1 MKTNKKKRSLTLIE
15 IMIVIVL
22 IGLIG
27 SVIGVNMKG
36 SLDEGRAFKTEQAM
50 EQIKDILMLEIA
62 RGTPIDNV
70 ISDREAYLANSGLV
84 KNAKKF
90 LKDGWGNDFEVIATK
105 NGDIKVSSEKLIAY
119 NKQKKAKLR
128 KTVEEDTE
136 ENDH

>member
-62 RGTPIDNV
+62 RGTPVDDV
-70 ISDREAYLANSGLV
+70 VTHREAYLANSGLV
-84 KNAKKF
+84 KNAQKF
-90 LKDGWGNDFEVIATK
+90 LNDGWGVAFEVTGTK
-105 NGDIKVSSEKLIAY
+105 NGDIKVRSERLITHK
-119 NKQKKAKLR
+119 KQKRNKIGN
-128 KTVEEDTE
+128 TQEEEPE
-136 ENDH
+136 EAQ